1 MLLLSD
7 SDSLSHVG
15 VDQDAGSGSV
25 GAAARQAGAG
35 EPLGDDNNSLT
46 VTRLTPRARSG
57 SRDRGPHV
65 APEWTLR

>member
-1 MLLLSD
+1 MLLLLSD
-7 SDSLSHVG
+7 FDSLSRVG
-15 VDQDAGSGSV
+15 VDQDAGSG

-65 APEWTLR
+65 APEWMLR